1 MHRVTRDRPDL
12 ALSFS
17 DALDILDTKL
27 LRPARQEFV
36 ELRPGGPDNLDSSRS
51 ISRSTEGYFITGLST
66 PIVPV
71 LKVYKHRRTVPPQP
85 EEWGRTGQCSSGT
98 VAPKF
103 KRCRPRV
110 GDVDDDEVRQVTEQP
125 RRLGKVLGV
134 GLVEIDGYR
143 LWERNQASGTSEIVP
158 PEHPSRKRD
167 TRAGW
172 VAAGTSAP
180 LSKLVSRLSS
190 QTTHVL
196 VFNRSDSLRAPAL
209 AENHMDTWGPA
220 GSARPA

>member
-71 LKVYKHRRTVPPQP
+71 LKVYKHRRTVPHQP
-85 EEWGRTGQCSSGT
+85 EEWGRTGPCSPGT

-143 LWERNQASGTSEIVP
+143 LWERNQANGTSEIVP
-158 PEHPSRKRD
+158 TGTPKQKARYACGMGCSRNL
-167 TRAGW
+167 
-172 VAAGTSAP
+172 SAP
-180 LSKLVSRLSS
+180 QQTRLTTVVTNNSRPGI
-190 QTTHVL
+190 QQVGFT
-196 VFNRSDSLRAPAL
+196 
-209 AENHMDTWGPA
+209 
-220 GSARPA
+220 ARPRAR